1 MEREKSKSIES
12 KINKFYEEN
21 EIAHLLKSRD
31 RARSL
36 TVGTAFGGVVEVGM
50 RGDFASMY
58 CTLQPVEAIE
68 IIQQLAAATGVEIA
82 LRPKNDFSSW
92 RGWDADPNQIDTY
105 WAGAARWQLND
116 ENTNRSK
123 LLAKEEEKNSLPES
137 KEKSTEEIEDNNEYN
152 EG

>member
-1 MEREKSKSIES
+1 MERKKSKSLE
-12 KINKFYEEN
+12 KRINEFYEEN

-92 RGWDADPNQIDTY
+92 RGWDADPDQLDTY
-105 WAGAARWQLND
+105 WAGAARWQLNN

-123 LLAKEEEKNSLPES
+123 LLAKEEEKVSLPES
-137 KEKSTEEIEDNNEYN
+137 KEKSTEEIEDNNESN

>member
-1 MEREKSKSIES
+1 MERKKSKSLE
-12 KINKFYEEN
+12 KRINEFYEEN

-92 RGWDADPNQIDTY
+92 RGWDADPDQLDTY
-105 WAGAARWQLND
+105 WAGAARWQLNN

-123 LLAKEEEKNSLPES
+123 LLAKEEEKISLPDS
-137 KEKSTEEIEDNNEYN
+137 KEKSTEEIEDNNESN